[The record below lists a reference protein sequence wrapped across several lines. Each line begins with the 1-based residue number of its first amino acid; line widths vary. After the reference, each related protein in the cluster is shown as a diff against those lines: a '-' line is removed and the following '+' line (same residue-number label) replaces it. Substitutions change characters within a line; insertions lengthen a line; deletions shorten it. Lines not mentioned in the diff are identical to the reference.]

1 MRINVADLRF
11 DEGTTIVL
19 TSGKEVRPLEA
30 GPVEL
35 DAGWFAFC
43 AFGYAGGDGNEVE
56 GMVKL
61 TGEDA
66 EIAMIRGAQVE
77 GGRS

>member
-1 MRINVADLRF
+1 MIHVSDLRF

-19 TSGKEVRPLEA
+19 TSGKEVRPLDD
-30 GPVEL
+30 GPVKLE
-35 DAGWFAFC
+35 AGWFAFC
-43 AFGYAGGDGNEVE
+43 AFGYAGGDGDEVE

-66 EIAMIRGAQVE
+66 EITMIRGAHVE
-77 GGRS
+77 GRRS